1 MRIPPGNTKIS
12 LLKEIFYENREDI
25 SAFLRFYALRVRL

>member
-12 LLKEIFYENREDI
+12 LLKEIFYENREDFI
-25 SAFLRFYALRVRL
+25 AFLRFCVVRCGL